1 MVFNTFQVLSPSV
14 YKSHCYQSL
23 ALLNP
28 ETMPSRRRNR
38 QYDLVVF
45 GATGYTGKFTTE
57 HIATHLP
64 TDLKWAVAGRSQ
76 EKLSQVVAKCKS
88 LNPDRRQPEIE
99 VCNLDHAELDAL
111 ARKTFILI
119 STVGPFG
126 KHGEYAFKACAE
138 NGTHYVD
145 STGEVPYV
153 AKMIKKYEA
162 TAKASGAMMFPQNAV
177 ESVPSDLLT
186 WSLASAIRSNLN
198 APVADV
204 TVSLHKLE

>member
-1 MVFNTFQVLSPSV
+1 MS
-14 YKSHCYQSL
+14 
-23 ALLNP
+23 
-28 ETMPSRRRNR
+28 SRKHDR
-38 QYDLVVF
+38 QYDLIVF
-45 GATGYTGKFTTE
+45 GATGYTGKFTAE

-64 TDLKWAVAGRSQ
+64 TDLKWAVAGRSAD
-76 EKLSQVVAKCKS
+76 KLRQVAAKCKS

-99 VCNLDHAELDAL
+99 VCNLDHTDLDAL
-111 ARKTFILI
+111 AKKTFILI
-119 STVGPFG
+119 TTVGPFG

-145 STGEVPYV
+145 STGEVPFV
-153 AKMIKKYEA
+153 ARMIKKYEG
-162 TAKASGAMMFPQNAV
+162 TAKASGAMLFPQSAV

-186 WSLASAIRSNLN
+186 WSLASAIRSKFN